1 MLDPSL
7 FRSSLNFANLKCQ
20 PVETSNM
27 DFMILHIP
35 TNWHFQIRKTKAAP
49 EHVIVELTPTNENSC
64 NFPIASV
71 SFMNVSIS
79 VPERPYFP
87 FLLTVGNKVKP
98 VGHGTSASETICG
111 NIPAISLKCYN
122 S

>member
-1 MLDPSL
+1 
-7 FRSSLNFANLKCQ
+7 
-20 PVETSNM
+20 
-27 DFMILHIP
+27 MILQIP
-35 TNWHFQIRKTKAAP
+35 TNWHFQIRKSKAAP
-49 EHVIVELTPTNENSC
+49 EHVVVELTPTNENSC

-111 NIPAISLKCYN
+111 NIPAKFSKVLQLLG
-122 S
+122 